1 MFGLKYFAEQKK
13 GYISNWSWVIELLL
27 HFYINNMGKSHSQEL
42 EEIARDLWDWS
53 TEFEFWISAVHTPGI
68 CNVDADDQSRNF
80 HDKHEWALN
89 SRVQVFQVILPE
101 YPGLNIDLQAVLAT
115 RLFHKPDV
123 TLKS

>member
-13 GYISNWSWVIELLL
+13 GYISNWSRVIELLL
-27 HFYINNMGKSHSQEL
+27 HFYINNMGKPHSQEL

-53 TEFEFWISAVHTPGI
+53 IEFEFWISAVHTPGI